1 MTFRCYRADPCTC
14 CRWSRTMDILIF
26 PAILRRS
33 TAAGPDSQRDAAR
46 LLLGCLFPQ
55 VDALHGPDGGRESR
69 AADGQTVGVI
79 GMSDRRSGPVRSQR
93 AAEALAW

>member
-1 MTFRCYRADPCTC
+1 LVPHYGYSYF
-14 CRWSRTMDILIF
+14 SRNP
-26 PAILRRS
+26 PAINGG
-33 TAAGPDSQRDAAR
+33 GPDSQRDAAR

-55 VDALHGPDGGRESR
+55 VDALHGPDGGREIR